1 MIDNSK
7 HLNSATLKEF
17 IDALKEGLQ
26 SGFGG
31 GSSIEPVRL
40 YTQKG
45 RRRSENAITNDIDR
59 VRKAKEGA
67 EIKKLT
73 DKIEKLDK
81 LIEDSKKK
89 SVSNWATKREAKK
102 EKRKLEDLKN
112 EYEHGA
118 KIYNKAEAYKYIF
131 DLIGSGLNDAMKGVH
146 AITDMHISHEKNELK
161 QYRNAVDKQQKLFQA
176 HMDMSNV
183 VVSNT
188 VTSISSMATQ
198 TAIQGSRA
206 VAKGAMEESN
216 AYLKMVAQET
226 LAHKEFTVAEKGRE
240 LDYVKEQLNNTKNL
254 NSAISGIAGLF
265 GPVGMAASVAIT
277 ALTDTVTSLGEVS
290 VKLGEFDMEVM
301 KQQNEIYKMVTDN
314 ISAITGKAQKFVG
327 GIVDTANA
335 VTDKLMQS
343 ETVYKQMGVTMGFQG
358 ESYTKFMQKVQE
370 GSSKYFNI
378 TAEQMKQ
385 MTESYSNASGR
396 NLIFNDNDYNQ
407 MTSMSRTY
415 GVGQG
420 EIASM
425 LGEMN
430 VFNTSISDG
439 YDVMTDMWHIATKL
453 GLSTSKFSKD
463 LVQNLKLAQKY
474 NFKSGVDNMAKLT
487 MWANK
492 VKFNLQNAVAFA
504 DKMMS
509 NNISDVL
516 ETSAKLQVLGG
527 NASIYAD
534 PMAMMWEAGND
545 VGALAKRQ
553 YAMFGDITGT
563 FNSKTGETTFSE
575 YELRRIREIA
585 GAMGMN
591 YEDVLNQKRLEGRQ
605 RVINRELAGYGL
617 DEDTLNGIAQRATFS
632 KKKNSM
638 VVKTM
643 QGEMTI
649 QQFASLSEKMRS
661 KIMLPENQESALME
675 VATNTRSLT
684 ETADAQLAF
693 LTATMAPHLW
703 NTIQETTQKQ
713 LDSQMEFMNNGNVV
727 DALKEGLVGQT
738 NLSVAQNKSTA
749 KTLEEN
755 NGIIKD
761 YFSFAE
767 QNIGRQNA
775 FQEMEVK
782 LLAAMA
788 KPEGVTNIMEI
799 VDKVSQV
806 LVEPDKDKRKTLLS
820 DLNALRNNSGNIEF
834 IDSLLGTQGNITW
847 DEINARDGYG
857 FTNGGYIA
865 GASVTP
871 INDGR
876 GSLVKTHPNDQFLAA
891 KSGGPIDKLFDI
903 VNSIIT
909 NNGVSGNRGKLNIE
923 FTGNINLQ
931 DKSGNIN
938 LVEIMRNDPITAR
951 EFTRLIVK
959 TMDSSSNGKVSQNYY
974 I

>member
-1 MIDNSK
+1 MDRN
-7 HLNSATLKEF
+7 ATLNNTTLKDF
-17 IDALKEGLQ
+17 IEALKEGLQ

-31 GSSIEPVRL
+31 GSGSGSFEAVKIYNEKGELRKKSEIVKDGQRVKDSQKRL
-40 YTQKG
+40 YELELDK
-45 RRRSENAITNDIDR
+45 
-59 VRKAKEGA
+59 K
-67 EIKKLT
+67 IKKL
-73 DKIEKLDK
+73 EKLIKDDDTN
-81 LIEDSKKK
+81 L
-89 SVSNWATKREAKK
+89 VTKREAKK
-102 EKRKLEDLKN
+102 ELKKQQDLLNISK
-112 EYEHGA
+112 HGA
-118 KIYNKAEAYKYIF
+118 KIYNKVESFKYIGE
-131 DLIGSGLNDAMKGVH
+131 LLGSGINGIMDSISGVIDLQLASSRNDLR
-146 AITDMHISHEKNELK
+146 SSKN
-161 QYRNAVDKQQKLFQA
+161 AFDKQQKLFQA
-176 HMDMSNV
+176 HMEMSNV
-183 VVSNT
+183 VANN
-188 VTSISSMATQ
+188 VTQTISSMATQ
-198 TAIQGSRA
+198 SAIQASRSIA
-206 VAKGAMEESN
+206 EGAMTEAN
-216 AYLKMVAQET
+216 ARIKLISSTAMAE
-226 LAHKEFTVAEKGRE
+226 KEFQVAEQERE
-240 LDYVKEQLNNTKNL
+240 VTQQKEIAAGVTKV
-254 NSAISGIAGLF
+254 ASGISSFIGLL
-265 GPVGMAASVAIT
+265 GPWGAAVG
-277 ALTDTVTSLGEVS
+277 TVINGIVGVGNQVNDMS
-290 VKLGEFDMEVM
+290 VKLKEFNIEKS
-301 KQQNEIYKMVTDN
+301 KQENEMYQAIMGN
-314 ISAITGKAQKFVG
+314 ITAIADKAQKFVS
-327 GIVDTANA
+327 GIMNTANQVA
-335 VTDKLMQS
+335 DNLMKN
-343 ETVYKQMGVTMGFQG
+343 ETLYKQMGVTMGFQG

-370 GSSKYFNI
+370 GSSKYFDI

-474 NFKSGVDNMAKLT
+474 NFKSGVDNMVKLT

-643 QGEMTI
+643 QDEMTI

-661 KIMLPENQESALME
+661 KFMLPENQESALME
-675 VATNTRSLT
+675 VATNTRSLVERADT
-684 ETADAQLAF
+684 ELAF
-693 LTATMAPHLW
+693 WTATMAPKLW
-703 NTIQETTQKQ
+703 DTITSTTEKQ
-713 LDSQMEFMNNGNVV
+713 LGSQAELFNNGDFAN
-727 DALKEGLVGQT
+727 ALNAVLIGQT
-738 NLSVAQNKSTA
+738 NLSTKQTSSTI
-749 KTLEEN
+749 KTLSEN
-755 NGIIKD
+755 SKVIND
-761 YFSFAE
+761 YFKFAE
-767 QNIGRQNA
+767 QNVGREMAFNA
-775 FQEMEVK
+775 
-782 LLAAMA
+782 
-788 KPEGVTNIMEI
+788 MEI
-799 VDKVSQV
+799 G
-806 LVEPDKDKRKTLLS
+806 LLS
-820 DLNALRNNSGNIEF
+820 QIAGEDGLENYSKMATRIASIVNETDDKERERLINSLSSEGIGKFMKDLFLPS
-834 IDSLLGTQGNITW
+834 STTQ
-847 DEINARDGYG
+847 DGYG

-909 NNGVSGNRGKLNIE
+909 NNGVSGNGGKLNIE

>member
-1 MIDNSK
+1 MSK
-7 HLNSATLKEF
+7 KLTEIELDEF
-17 IDALKEGLQ
+17 IKALKEGLQ

-31 GSSIEPVRL
+31 GSGSFEAVKIYGEKGNLRKQSEIVKDGQRVKNAQKSL
-40 YTQKG
+40 Y
-45 RRRSENAITNDIDR
+45 ENEL
-59 VRKAKEGA
+59 KKK
-67 EIKKLT
+67 IKNL
-73 DKIEKLDK
+73 EKLIDK
-81 LIEDSKKK
+81 KDT
-89 SVSNWATKREAKK
+89 NWATKREAKK
-102 EKRKLEDLKN
+102 ELRKQQDSLNISK
-112 EYEHGA
+112 HGA
-118 KIYNKAEAYKYIF
+118 KKFGKAEAVKYVGE
-131 DLIGSGLNDAMKGVH
+131 LVGSG
-146 AITDMHISHEKNELK
+146 I
-161 QYRNAVDKQQKLFQA
+161 NAVLDTISGIQDWVIAEKKDDLRSSKNAFDKQQKLFQA
-176 HMDMSNV
+176 HMEMSNV
-183 VVSNT
+183 VANN
-188 VTSISSMATQ
+188 VTQTISSMATQ
-198 TAIQGSRA
+198 SAIQASRSIAEGAMTEANARIKLITSTAMAEKEFQVAEQEREVTKQKEYASAINKTVSGFGNFIGMLGPWGAAVGTIINVAAGIGTKINEMNIKSKEFDIERQKQENEMYQAIMGNITAIADKS
-206 VAKGAMEESN
+206 
-216 AYLKMVAQET
+216 
-226 LAHKEFTVAEKGRE
+226 
-240 LDYVKEQLNNTKNL
+240 
-254 NSAISGIAGLF
+254 
-265 GPVGMAASVAIT
+265 
-277 ALTDTVTSLGEVS
+277 
-290 VKLGEFDMEVM
+290 
-301 KQQNEIYKMVTDN
+301 
-314 ISAITGKAQKFVG
+314 QKFVG
-327 GIVDTANA
+327 GIMNTANQVA
-335 VTDKLMQS
+335 DNLMKN
-343 ETVYKQMGVTMGFQG
+343 ETLYKQMGVTMGFQG

-385 MTESYSNASGR
+385 MTDSYSTASGR

-439 YDVMTDMWHIATKL
+439 YDVMNDMWHIATKL

-474 NFKSGVDNMAKLT
+474 NFKGGVDNMAKLT

-534 PMAMMWEAGND
+534 PMGMMWEAEND

-563 FNSKTGETTFSE
+563 FNSKTGETSFSG
-575 YELRRIREIA
+575 YELRRIKEIA

-605 RVINRELAGYGL
+605 RVVNRELAGYGL
-617 DEDTLNGIAQRATFS
+617 DEDTLNGIAQRATYD
-632 KKKNSM
+632 KKRGSM
-638 VVKTM
+638 IVKTLE
-643 QGEMTI
+643 GDKTI
-649 QQFASLSEKMRS
+649 QELASMTNQQRS
-661 KIMLPENQESALME
+661 AIMMPENQESAIME
-675 VATNTRSLT
+675 VATNTRSLVERADT
-684 ETADAQLAF
+684 ELAF
-693 LTATMAPHLW
+693 WTATMAPKLW
-703 NTIQETTQKQ
+703 STIQETTEQQ
-713 LDSQMEFMNNGNVV
+713 LGSQAELFNNGEFAN
-727 DALKEGLVGQT
+727 ALNATLIGQT
-738 NLSVAQNKSTA
+738 NLSTKQTSSTI
-749 KTLEEN
+749 KTLSEN
-755 NGIIKD
+755 SKVIND
-761 YFSFAE
+761 YFKFAE
-767 QNIGRQNA
+767 QNVGREMAFNA
-775 FQEMEVK
+775 
-782 LLAAMA
+782 
-788 KPEGVTNIMEI
+788 MEI
-799 VDKVSQV
+799 G
-806 LVEPDKDKRKTLLS
+806 LLS
-820 DLNALRNNSGNIEF
+820 TIAKEGGIEKFSKMATTISSIANETDDKERERLINSLSSDDTGKFMKDLFFPS
-834 IDSLLGTQGNITW
+834 STTQ
-847 DEINARDGYG
+847 DGYG

-909 NNGVSGNRGKLNIE
+909 NNSVSGNGGKLNIE

-938 LVEIMRNDPITAR
+938 LVEIMKNDPITAR

-974 I
+974 V

>member
-1 MIDNSK
+1 MNKNDK
-7 HLNSATLKEF
+7 LNNVTLKDF
-17 IDALKEGLQ
+17 IDALKEGLN

-31 GSSIEPVRL
+31 SGTFEAIKIYDKSGNPREQSKIVEDGQRIKDAQKSL
-40 YTQKG
+40 YETELEKKIQNLKDLIG
-45 RRRSENAITNDIDR
+45 KKDTNLVTR
-59 VRKAKEGA
+59 
-67 EIKKLT
+67 
-73 DKIEKLDK
+73 
-81 LIEDSKKK
+81 
-89 SVSNWATKREAKK
+89 REAKK
-102 EKRKLEDLKN
+102 ELKKQEDLLNISK
-112 EYEHGA
+112 HGV
-118 KIYNKAEAYKYIF
+118 KIYNKAEYVKYIGE
-131 DLIGSGLNDAMKGVH
+131 LLGSGINGIMDSISGVIDLQLASSRNDLR
-146 AITDMHISHEKNELK
+146 SSKN
-161 QYRNAVDKQQKLFQA
+161 AFDKQQKLFQA
-176 HMDMSNV
+176 HMEMSNV
-183 VVSNT
+183 VANN
-188 VTSISSMATQ
+188 VTQTISSMATQ
-198 TAIQGSRA
+198 SAIQASRSIA
-206 VAKGAMEESN
+206 EGAMTEAN
-216 AYLKMVAQET
+216 ARIKLISSTAMAE
-226 LAHKEFTVAEKGRE
+226 KEFQVAEQERE
-240 LDYVKEQLNNTKNL
+240 VTQQKEIAAGVTKV
-254 NSAISGIAGLF
+254 ASGVSSFIGLL
-265 GPVGMAASVAIT
+265 GPWGAAVG
-277 ALTDTVTSLGEVS
+277 TVINGIVGVGNQVNDMS
-290 VKLGEFDMEVM
+290 VKLKEFNIEKS
-301 KQQNEIYKMVTDN
+301 KQENEMYQAIMGN
-314 ISAITGKAQKFVG
+314 ITAIADKAQKFVG
-327 GIVDTANA
+327 GIMNTANQVA
-335 VTDKLMQS
+335 DNLMKN
-343 ETVYKQMGVTMGFQG
+343 ETLYKQMGVTMGFQG
-358 ESYTKFMQKVQE
+358 EAYTKFMQKVQE

-385 MTESYSNASGR
+385 MTESYSSASGR

-534 PMAMMWEAGND
+534 PMSMMWEAEND

-563 FNSKTGETTFSE
+563 FNSKTGETSFSG

-585 GAMGMN
+585 SVMGMN

-617 DEDTLNGIAQRATFS
+617 DEDTLNGIAQRATYD
-632 KKKNSM
+632 KKRGSM

-643 QGEMTI
+643 HGEMTI

-675 VATNTRSLT
+675 VATNTRSLVERADT
-684 ETADAQLAF
+684 ELAF
-693 LTATMAPHLW
+693 WTATMAPKLW
-703 NTIQETTQKQ
+703 DTITSTTEKQ
-713 LDSQMEFMNNGNVV
+713 LGSQAELFNNGDFAN
-727 DALKEGLVGQT
+727 ALNAVLIGQT
-738 NLSVAQNKSTA
+738 NLSTKQTSSTI
-749 KTLEEN
+749 KTLSEN
-755 NGIIKD
+755 SKVIND
-761 YFSFAE
+761 YFKFAE
-767 QNIGRQNA
+767 QNVGREMAFNA
-775 FQEMEVK
+775 
-782 LLAAMA
+782 
-788 KPEGVTNIMEI
+788 MEI
-799 VDKVSQV
+799 G
-806 LVEPDKDKRKTLLS
+806 LLS
-820 DLNALRNNSGNIEF
+820 QIAGEDGLENYSKMATRIASIVNETDDKERERLINSLSSDGIGKFMKDLFLPS
-834 IDSLLGTQGNITW
+834 STTQ
-847 DEINARDGYG
+847 DGYG

-909 NNGVSGNRGKLNIE
+909 NNGVSGNGGKLNIE

>member
-1 MIDNSK
+1 MADNSNDNK
-7 HLNSATLKEF
+7 DFNFIEF
-17 IDALKEGLQ
+17 TKKLENFLDKFQQLTNRQLY
-26 SGFGG
+26 
-31 GSSIEPVRL
+31 IEDGKIIQEQELV
-40 YTQKG
+40 
-45 RRRSENAITNDIDR
+45 N
-59 VRKAKEGA
+59 KAQDLANA
-67 EIKKLT
+67 EIKF
-73 DKIEKLDK
+73 
-81 LIEDSKKK
+81 
-89 SVSNWATKREAKK
+89 K
-102 EKRKLEDLKN
+102 EKKLEQDKNNFERYKEHLKDQIEFEKEQRKAYN
-112 EYEHGA
+112 ELHNEVKYGDSRVGKAAA
-118 KIYNKAEAYKYIF
+118 KIANMQNKANPKAEAVK
-131 DLIGSGLNDAMKGVH
+131 LIGEVVGSGLNALADTAAGIQDWVL
-146 AITDMHISHEKNELK
+146 AEKKDDLRSSK
-161 QYRNAVDKQQKLFQA
+161 NAFDKQQKLFQA
-176 HMDMSNV
+176 HMEMSNV
-183 VVSNT
+183 VANN
-188 VTSISSMATQ
+188 VTQTISSMATQ
-198 TAIQGSRA
+198 SAIQASRSIAEGAMTEANARIKLISSTAMAEKEFQVAEQEREVTKQKEYASAINKTVSGFGNFIGMLGPWGAAVGTIINVAAGIGTKINEMNIKSKEFDIERQKQENEMYQAIMGNITAIA
-206 VAKGAMEESN
+206 
-216 AYLKMVAQET
+216 
-226 LAHKEFTVAEKGRE
+226 
-240 LDYVKEQLNNTKNL
+240 D
-254 NSAISGIAGLF
+254 
-265 GPVGMAASVAIT
+265 
-277 ALTDTVTSLGEVS
+277 
-290 VKLGEFDMEVM
+290 
-301 KQQNEIYKMVTDN
+301 
-314 ISAITGKAQKFVG
+314 KAQKFVG
-327 GIVDTANA
+327 GIMNTANQVA
-335 VTDKLMQS
+335 DNLMKN
-343 ETVYKQMGVTMGFQG
+343 ETLYKQMGVTMGFQG

-385 MTESYSNASGR
+385 MTDSYSTASGR

-439 YDVMTDMWHIATKL
+439 YDVMNDMWHIATKL

-474 NFKSGVDNMAKLT
+474 NFKGGVDNMAKLT

-534 PMAMMWEAGND
+534 PMGMMWEAEND

-563 FNSKTGETTFSE
+563 FNSKTGETSFSG
-575 YELRRIREIA
+575 YELRRIKEIA

-605 RVINRELAGYGL
+605 RVVNRELAGYGL
-617 DEDTLNGIAQRATFS
+617 DEDTLNGIAQRATYD
-632 KKKNSM
+632 KKRGSM
-638 VVKTM
+638 IVKTLE
-643 QGEMTI
+643 GDKTI
-649 QQFASLSEKMRS
+649 QELAGMSNQQRS
-661 KIMLPENQESALME
+661 AIMMPENQESAIME
-675 VATNTRSLT
+675 VATNTRSLVERADT
-684 ETADAQLAF
+684 ELAF
-693 LTATMAPHLW
+693 WTATMAPKLW
-703 NTIQETTQKQ
+703 DTIRSTSEQQMG
-713 LDSQMEFMNNGNVV
+713 SQAELFNNG
-727 DALKEGLVGQT
+727 DFAQALNATLIGQT
-738 NLSVAQNKSTA
+738 NLSTKQTSSTI
-749 KTLEEN
+749 KTLSEN
-755 NGIIKD
+755 SKVIND
-761 YFSFAE
+761 YFKFAE
-767 QNIGRQNA
+767 QNVGREMAFNA
-775 FQEMEVK
+775 
-782 LLAAMA
+782 
-788 KPEGVTNIMEI
+788 MEI
-799 VDKVSQV
+799 G
-806 LVEPDKDKRKTLLS
+806 LLS
-820 DLNALRNNSGNIEF
+820 TIAGEGGIEKYSKMATTIASIANETDDKERESLIEGIRNSDEGKFMADLFFGPQST
-834 IDSLLGTQGNITW
+834 TQ
-847 DEINARDGYG
+847 DGYG

-909 NNGVSGNRGKLNIE
+909 NNGVSGNGGKLNIE

-938 LVEIMRNDPITAR
+938 LVEIMRKDPITAR